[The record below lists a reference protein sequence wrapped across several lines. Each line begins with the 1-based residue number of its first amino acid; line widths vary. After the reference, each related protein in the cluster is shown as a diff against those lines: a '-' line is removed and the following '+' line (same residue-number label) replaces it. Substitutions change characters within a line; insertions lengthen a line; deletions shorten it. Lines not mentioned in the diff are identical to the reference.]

1 VVRPLVPEINAKLFK
16 MTVSASK
23 DWIQQ
28 LYVREITKK
37 SPEPD
42 FYKDKNGNI
51 VMTESFHMKRG
62 RCCGNGCLHCP
73 YEPMSERGNTNLNE
87 SLRK

>member
-1 VVRPLVPEINAKLFK
+1 

-28 LYVREITKK
+28 LYVQEITKK

-42 FYKDKNGNI
+42 FYKDKYGNI
-51 VMTESFHMKRG
+51 VMTESFHIKRG
-62 RCCGNGCLHCP
+62 KCCGSGCLHCP
-73 YEPMSERGNTNLNE
+73 YEPNWQRGSKILKE